1 MTVYRCKCGAVAE
14 TTQAHGS
21 ETVCAN
27 CQGTVQVYDTVLYI
41 KSLLQKYSAVY
52 QQLRK
57 VQAEQAAANRDEAVS
72 PKVVAVAADGEKE
85 TGGRADTD
93 APRLPVEMVDK
104 IKGLFVERQKIKVAL
119 LATEIQKILPD
130 FDQTKYGFKKKFS
143 DFVRQC
149 DFLEVRGEK
158 HDMAVSLKKAGVSKV
173 VAGEAVAGGLND
185 TDLFANKEQH
195 ENIRKWLN
203 DKKIAVT
210 FDYAAVDMSGYFDES
225 AELIG
230 DNFRLLEKHLK
241 TIRYLYA
248 NDKKGF
254 NIDCAA
260 LPPQDV
266 QKLQEIFRQLY
277 EYTVIAKYGYR
288 ADEQKIR
295 ISLNAAEPVKRFF
308 TGGWL
313 EWFATIKLLKE
324 ARAKGKQFSIARS
337 VVVQHDNG
345 DKHEFDVVFMPEGGA
360 PIFIECKSG
369 EFRQSLDKYIRIC
382 KKFAIPAKNWLLL
395 AAEIDEKQADAFE
408 KMYPVR
414 FCGMSHFLQ
423 KVQPLI

>member
-27 CQGTVQVYDTVLYI
+27 CQSTVQVYDTVLYI

-57 VQAEQAAANRDEAVS
+57 VQAEQVAAN
-72 PKVVAVAADGEKE
+72 GEKE

-93 APRLPVEMVDK
+93 APRLPAEMVGK
-104 IKGLFVERQKIKVAL
+104 IKGLFAERQKIKVAS

-158 HDMAVSLKKAGVSKV
+158 HDMAVSLKKAGASKA
-173 VAGEAVAGGLND
+173 VAVEPVAGGLND
-185 TDLFANKEQH
+185 TDLFANQEQH
-195 ENIRKWLN
+195 EHIRRWLS
-203 DKKIAVT
+203 DKNIAVT

-230 DNFRLLEKHLK
+230 ENFRLLEKHLK
-241 TIRYLYA
+241 TIRYLYG

-254 NIDCAA
+254 SIDCAA

-266 QKLQEIFRQLY
+266 QKLQEVFRQLY

-295 ISLNAAEPVKRFF
+295 IFLNAVEPVKRFF

-324 ARAKGKQFSIARS
+324 ARAKGKRFSIARS

-345 DKHEFDVVFMPEGGA
+345 DRHEFDVVFMPEGGA

-369 EFRQSLDKYIRIC
+369 EFRNNLDKYIRIC

-395 AAEIDEKQADAFE
+395 AAGIDEKQADAFE

>member
-1 MTVYRCKCGAVAE
+1 MTVYRCNQCGAVAE
-14 TTQAHGS
+14 TTQPHGS

-27 CQGTVQVYDTVLYI
+27 CQQPVQVLDTVLYI
-41 KSLLQKYSAVY
+41 KDLLKKYSALY

-57 VQAEQAAANRDEAVS
+57 VQAERAAANQDGAVS
-72 PKVVAVAADGEKE
+72 QKAQPVAAGGEKGA
-85 TGGRADTD
+85 GGRADM
-93 APRLPVEMVDK
+93 PRLPADVVEK
-104 IKGLFVERQKIKVAL
+104 IRGIFADGQKIKVAL
-119 LATEIQKILPD
+119 LATEMQKVLPD
-130 FDQTKYGFKKKFS
+130 FDQTQYGFKKKFS

-158 HDMAVSLKKAGVSKV
+158 HDMAVSLKGAGKSKA
-173 VAGEAVAGGLND
+173 AEHAAPGGLND

-195 ENIRKWLN
+195 EHIKKWLHSKN
-203 DKKIAVT
+203 IAVT

-230 DNFRLLEKHLK
+230 DNFPLLEKHLK
-241 TIRYLYA
+241 TIRYLYS
-248 NDKKGF
+248 NDKKGLT
-254 NIDCAA
+254 IDCAA
-260 LPPQDV
+260 LPPQDS

-277 EYTVIAKYGYR
+277 EYTVIAKYSYR

-295 ISLNAAEPVKRFF
+295 MTLNVAEPVKRFF

-337 VVVQHDNG
+337 VVVQHGNG
-345 DKHEFDVVFMPEGGA
+345 DKHEFDVVFMPEGET

-382 KKFAIPAKNWLLL
+382 KKFALPTQNWLLL
-395 AAEIDEKQADAFE
+395 AAEIDEKQAAAFE

>member
-27 CQGTVQVYDTVLYI
+27 CQSTVQVYDTVLYI

-57 VQAEQAAANRDEAVS
+57 VQAEQVAAN
-72 PKVVAVAADGEKE
+72 GEKE

-93 APRLPVEMVDK
+93 APRLPAEMVGK
-104 IKGLFVERQKIKVAL
+104 IKGLFAERQKIKVAS

-158 HDMAVSLKKAGVSKV
+158 HDMAVSLKKAGASKA

-203 DKKIAVT
+203 DKNIAVT

-230 DNFRLLEKHLK
+230 ENFRLLEKHLK

-254 NIDCAA
+254 SIDCAA

-313 EWFATIKLLKE
+313 EWFATIKLLKD

-345 DKHEFDVVFMPEGGA
+345 DTHEFDVVFMPEGGA

-369 EFRQSLDKYIRIC
+369 EFRNNLDKYIRIC

-395 AAEIDEKQADAFE
+395 AAGIDEKQADAFE

-414 FCGMSHFLQ
+414 FCGMNHFLQ